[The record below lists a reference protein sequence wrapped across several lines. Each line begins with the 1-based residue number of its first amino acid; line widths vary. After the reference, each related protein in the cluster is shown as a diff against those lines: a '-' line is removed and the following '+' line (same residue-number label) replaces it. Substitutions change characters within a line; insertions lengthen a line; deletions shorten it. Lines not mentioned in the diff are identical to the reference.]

1 MVGEIPQQDTT
12 ILVGMEV
19 IHQNILAGGHQDH
32 HQEVVVEAAEA
43 EAEAEAGVVVSAVA
57 VAVEDNI

>member
-43 EAEAEAGVVVSAVA
+43 EAEAGVVDSAVV